1 MMSPWPYVRRLRLL
15 WSFAAPHRGALA
27 AGLALGL
34 LGSAAGLA
42 TPMVTKWVLDS
53 LGQNASLRSP
63 VWTLLGLFALSAGI
77 HCVQWILLGTVGE
90 RIVLDARTSM
100 VRRFLHAT
108 VPAIS
113 GRPPGELVTRVTSDT
128 VLLHA
133 ATSTS
138 LIGLINGA
146 VMLVGTLVLMGV
158 LDTALLATTLT
169 VIAVVAVLFMLLMP
183 GIAAAQQEGQHHLG
197 LMGGMLEGALRAI
210 RTLKAS
216 RAEDRQATRI
226 IVEAKASTRQ
236 AIRAVRRESIA
247 WTIAGAGVDL
257 AIVVIIGVGAWRVSG
272 GTLALSSLIAFLLYA
287 YGLID
292 PVTELSQNVTNL
304 QTGIA
309 AASRIREV
317 ETLEIEPDPRAALPA
332 PAAML
337 GDDPV
342 IEMRSV
348 TAGYG
353 ETSPAV
359 RAIDLVIAPRG
370 HTAIVGPSGAGKT
383 TVLSLIMRFLEPQVG
398 ELLLCGRPYSRCSHA
413 DIRKRLAFVEQE
425 TPSVPGTIRDNL
437 LYTFPDAT
445 EDDLR
450 RALRE
455 VGLDDEIAA
464 MKMGLDTD
472 LTSSAI
478 SSGQRQRVALAR
490 SIMRPSDVLLLD
502 EATAHVDALAETAIR
517 DCIRQR
523 ARDQAVVSV
532 AHRLSTVVDADA
544 IVVMQDGHIRAQ
556 GTHTDLLATDQLYRD
571 LVDALRVAEPSIGTR
586 E

>member
-1 MMSPWPYVRRLRLL
+1 MRLL

-27 AGLALGL
+27 AGLVLGL

-53 LGQNASLRSP
+53 LGQNASLRGP
-63 VWTLLGLFALSAGI
+63 AATLLGLFVLGAGI
-77 HCVQWILLGTVGE
+77 HCAQWILLGTVGE

-100 VRRFLHAT
+100 VRRFLRAT
-108 VPAIS
+108 VPAITS
-113 GRPPGELVTRVTSDT
+113 RPPGELITRVTSDT
-128 VLLHA
+128 VLLHT

-158 LDTALLATTLT
+158 LDTALLAATLA
-169 VIAVVAVLFMLLMP
+169 VIAIAAVLSMLLMP
-183 GIAAAQQEGQHHLG
+183 GIAAALQEAQHHLG
-197 LMGGMLEGALRAI
+197 LMGGILEGALRAV

-216 RAEDRQATRI
+216 RAEERQATRI

-236 AIRAVRRESIA
+236 AIHAVRWESIA
-247 WTIAGAGVDL
+247 WTIAWAGVDL
-257 AIVVIIGVGAWRVSG
+257 AIVVIIGVGAWRVSD

-287 YGLID
+287 FGLID
-292 PVTELSQNVTNL
+292 PVVELSQDVINL
-304 QTGIA
+304 QAGIA

-317 ETLEIEPDPRAALPA
+317 ETLEVEPDPRAALPA
-332 PAAML
+332 PAAAL
-337 GDDPV
+337 GDQPV
-342 IEMRSV
+342 IEMRGV

-353 ETSPAV
+353 TTTPAV
-359 RAIDLVIAPRG
+359 CAIDLAIAPRG
-370 HTAIVGPSGAGKT
+370 HIAIVGPSGAGKT
-383 TVLSLIMRFLEPQVG
+383 TVLSLILRFLEPQVG
-398 ELLLCGRPYSRCSHA
+398 ELLLRGRPYSGCSHA
-413 DIRKRLAFVEQE
+413 EIRKRLAFVEQE
-425 TPSVPGTIRDNL
+425 TPSVPGTIRENL
-437 LYTFPDAT
+437 LYTFPGAT

-450 RALRE
+450 RALRD
-455 VGLDDEIAA
+455 VGLDDEVAA
-464 MKMGLDTD
+464 MKMGVDTD

-502 EATAHVDALAETAIR
+502 EATAHVDALAETAIH
-517 DCIRQR
+517 DCIRR
-523 ARDQAVVSV
+523 LARDQAVVSV

-544 IVVMQDGHIRAQ
+544 IVVMQDGNIRAQ

-571 LVDALRVAEPSIGTR
+571 LVDALWVGEPSIGTH